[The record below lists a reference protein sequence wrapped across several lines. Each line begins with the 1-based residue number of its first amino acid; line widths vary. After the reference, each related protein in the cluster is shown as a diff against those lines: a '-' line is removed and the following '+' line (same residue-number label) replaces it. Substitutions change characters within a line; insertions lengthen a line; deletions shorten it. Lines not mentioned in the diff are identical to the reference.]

1 MEFLYHQMSV
11 FREQNG
17 LFWWGWLTPC
27 SLQKEIRWVFTA
39 TWWNDCIF
47 SVRGPEGDSERYTGV
62 YSLSDYLS
70 FFVFPAQPEKEG
82 VCVCV
87 WAGVCVTVEHAH
99 NRERESVSLDHPV
112 EAVPKKRNKYCVCV
126 CVLCKTVSISRLESL
141 PLGFSLSTVIHRA
154 LTSEDRHF
162 FATGC
167 PSLQNPQLINF
178 DCFLCQLCLSDVKL

>member
-1 MEFLYHQMSV
+1 MGLTHTLFPTERDKVGVHCDMMKWLYLFCKRSGGW
-11 FREQNG
+11 FREIHRR
-17 LFWWGWLTPC
+17 L
-27 SLQKEIRWVFTA
+27 
-39 TWWNDCIF
+39 F
-47 SVRGPEGDSERYTGV
+47 SVWLPFFLCVSCTTWERRC
-62 YSLSDYLS
+62 L
-70 FFVFPAQPEKEG
+70 
-82 VCVCV
+82 CVCV
-87 WAGVCVTVEHAH
+87 SWCVCDCWACAQQ
-99 NRERESVSLDHPV
+99 RERESVSLDHPV

-162 FATGC
+162 FTTGC